1 MMAQTDI
8 NMTPHKIGM
17 WLLLNMILILH
28 RLDFWFLMI
37 RQVSSD
43 TRFQD
48 VAFCGSLIGLILSTQ
63 IETTWRK
70 DNFWKNH
77 VAPSTFMFLPPTK
90 NQCIESKITGTP
102 RRFFNGIS
110 VTFHGVTH
118 ANQAVGIPSACA
130 NASGNLGY
138 RWVREAQCRS
148 GVNYGNSK
156 KSRVT
161 YINIYI
167 L

>member
-1 MMAQTDI
+1 MSPRRQISRSHDSVQTNPPKVLCTNFQQCFRHFRD
-8 NMTPHKIGM
+8 
-17 WLLLNMILILH
+17 
-28 RLDFWFLMI
+28 
-37 RQVSSD
+37 SS
-43 TRFQD
+43 
-48 VAFCGSLIGLILSTQ
+48 Q
-63 IETTWRK
+63 IYLFTT
-70 DNFWKNH
+70 N
-77 VAPSTFMFLPPTK
+77 K

-156 KSRVT
+156 KSRVK
-161 YINIYI
+161 YIYI
-167 L
+167 YYNPSETRLNFGPFILRLCMVML